1 MKVII
6 FGATGLIGSYLTDLC
21 LADDTIKEVVIF
33 VRKTTGR
40 NHTKLK
46 EIITNFNQLA
56 DYQGDIK
63 GDAVFN
69 CLGTTLK
76 QAGSKAAQTVI
87 DADYPIQIAQFAAQN
102 AIGLMISVSSVG
114 ADAQSSNFYLKTKG
128 DMEAGVMKS
137 MHDKAY
143 FLRPSMLTGDRKEF
157 RLGEK
162 IGIAVMKVF
171 DIFLLGSLSHYHSIH
186 GKNVAKAML
195 NIAKTGK
202 NETQILH
209 YKEIMKMI

>member
-1 MKVII
+1 
-6 FGATGLIGSYLTDLC
+6 
-21 LADDTIKEVVIF
+21 
-33 VRKTTGR
+33 
-40 NHTKLK
+40 
-46 EIITNFNQLA
+46 
-56 DYQGDIK
+56 
-63 GDAVFN
+63 
-69 CLGTTLK
+69 
-76 QAGSKAAQTVI
+76 
-87 DADYPIQIAQFAAQN
+87 
-102 AIGLMISVSSVG
+102 
-114 ADAQSSNFYLKTKG
+114 
-128 DMEAGVMKS
+128 MKS